1 MNSKIIE
8 LLEAYKNY
16 NNINNELESN
26 DKNKKKFDKNE
37 INYDEI
43 IDNIDEN
50 IEKYLDF
57 VCIEEQSDKG
67 KVLEEIL
74 VQLNNKLFYKIFGY
88 IMLKL
93 YDKLFPI
100 TPDEEDIIIFQ
111 KSAMLNWIQPNDLIK
126 DNKYIFYDNFITDT
140 SQLMSILTK
149 DKSIIKKIESLQK
162 IFQIIYQNINFNSS
176 NSKNEAGM
184 DDSLPIFQ
192 YVIIKSTPEQLN
204 SNINYLEKFLYEEIL
219 KGYVGQ
225 HIASLK
231 IAFEGLKNTNLKKDK
246 EIQKQ

>member
-1 MNSKIIE
+1 
-8 LLEAYKNY
+8 
-16 NNINNELESN
+16 
-26 DKNKKKFDKNE
+26 
-37 INYDEI
+37 
-43 IDNIDEN
+43 
-50 IEKYLDF
+50 
-57 VCIEEQSDKG
+57 
-67 KVLEEIL
+67 
-74 VQLNNKLFYKIFGY
+74 
-88 IMLKL
+88 MLKL

-140 SQLMSILTK
+140 SKLMSILTK

-176 NSKNEAGM
+176 NPKNEAGM

-192 YVIIKSTPEQLN
+192 YVIIKSKPEQLN